1 MSEDEIGPT
10 HERTWMKPIRF
21 PHVGA
26 LDGVRGLAAL
36 AVIVHHGLAADAR
49 EVPWGSVWGVCHG
62 IASYGY
68 LGVDLFFVLSGYLIT
83 TLLLLARRSP
93 TYYQDFYWKR
103 VFRILPALLLVLAL
117 LRLVFHAPWS
127 GILVALF
134 FLNNLVVFWNMPAV
148 GPFWSLATEE
158 QFYLLWPAVVRRL
171 RPRQMMRLLLVLAL
185 GLEAVRT
192 VAALRGAGRM
202 QYSPLHC
209 DGLAW
214 GAMVA
219 LVALRARVPFRVEGG
234 ARLWNDLGRWMLLA
248 GAAAMAVA
256 LALRMVG
263 ANDLGL
269 PVTAAGPL
277 FGGLLLYVLSHP
289 KGVVGLCLSWGPLRM
304 LGAISYMAYLSH
316 PYMMELFDRYIGPR
330 MATHGVDYLWTR
342 LIAAFA
348 ATLLWSLLTLYAWE
362 RPLGRLR
369 RYFVAAA

>member
-1 MSEDEIGPT
+1 
-10 HERTWMKPIRF
+10 
-21 PHVGA
+21 
-26 LDGVRGLAAL
+26 
-36 AVIVHHGLAADAR
+36 
-49 EVPWGSVWGVCHG
+49 
-62 IASYGY
+62 
-68 LGVDLFFVLSGYLIT
+68 
-83 TLLLLARRSP
+83 
-93 TYYQDFYWKR
+93 
-103 VFRILPALLLVLAL
+103 
-117 LRLVFHAPWS
+117 
-127 GILVALF
+127 
-134 FLNNLVVFWNMPAV
+134 MPAV

>member
-1 MSEDEIGPT
+1 MRGAETEGT
-10 HERTWMKPIRF
+10 HGTNELRSIRF

-62 IASYGY
+62 IAVYGY

-83 TLLLLARRSP
+83 SLLLLARRSP
-93 TYYQDFYWKR
+93 AYYQDFYWKR
-103 VFRILPALLLVLAL
+103 AFRILPALLLVLAL

-171 RPRQMMRLLLVLAL
+171 RPRQMVWLLLALAL
-185 GLEAVRT
+185 GLEVVRAM
-192 VAALRGAGRM
+192 AALRHAGRM

-219 LVALRARVPFRVEGG
+219 LVALRARVPFRGGGG
-234 ARLWNDLGRWMLLA
+234 ARLWNEVGRWMLLA
-248 GAAAMAVA
+248 GATCMAIAVLLR
-256 LALRMVG
+256 LAGV
-263 ANDLGL
+263 NDLGL

-289 KGVVGLCLSWGPLRM
+289 KGVAERCLSWGPLRM
-304 LGAISYMAYLSH
+304 MGAISYMAYLSH
-316 PYMMELFDRYIGPR
+316 PYMMELFDRYGPR
-330 MATHGVDYLWTR
+330 FAAHDVGYLWAR
-342 LIAAFA
+342 LLAAFA
-348 ATLLWSLLTLYAWE
+348 ATLLCSSFTLYAWE